1 MKYISSSTQTK
12 QSPLVSSHT
21 SPHPDH
27 PQHPYIPMPV
37 CPPKANRNSIVKLY
51 PNPTSGILNVDFRGA
66 QVDEVVINNLL
77 GQKILQ
83 ENPKSECPFEQGSRD
98 WEKYK

>member
-1 MKYISSSTQTK
+1 GLQQIENSLSIEDT
-12 QSPLVSSHT
+12 
-21 SPHPDH
+21 
-27 PQHPYIPMPV
+27 I
-37 CPPKANRNSIVKLY
+37 NSIVKLY

-83 ENPKSECPFEQGSRD
+83 ENLNSDQISKIDLTIFEIGIYILSFKNKGQTVLTTKILKSE
-98 WEKYK
+98 